1 MKPGMQDNVKKCI
14 LQEEDAPFIL
24 TNERG
29 INGAA
34 VILYPGCLK
43 EIGEITG
50 LDLYI
55 LPSSIH
61 ELLVIPDDGNVYTHE
76 LKHMIHEVNESC
88 VVEEEVLSDQLYHY
102 STEKNIIEICV

>member
-1 MKPGMQDNVKKCI
+1 MYFAGRRCTI
-14 LQEEDAPFIL
+14 IL